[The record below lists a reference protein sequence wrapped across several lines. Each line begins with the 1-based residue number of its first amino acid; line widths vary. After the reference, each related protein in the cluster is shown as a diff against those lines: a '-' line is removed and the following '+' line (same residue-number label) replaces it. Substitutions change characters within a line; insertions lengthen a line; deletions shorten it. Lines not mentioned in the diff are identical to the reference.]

1 MLSGTNVEYAHQYNK
16 RIILESIRQHDTISK
31 AELSRKTGLTTQ
43 AISNIVERFI
53 EAGVVEIRGKQSS
66 RRGQPAQLLGLRAT
80 GGYSAGL
87 HLDRDHLTGVL
98 LDLSGT
104 ALARSHQ
111 EWNVPTAEE
120 ALPQLMTALGQLL
133 ASGGLRQEQLWG
145 VGVSLPGPIETGT
158 GRLMS
163 PPNLAGWNGT
173 APRSWL
179 EQRLSVPVYV
189 ETDSIAA
196 AIGERWFGAGLTH
209 PHLFYVFLGMGVGG
223 GMLADGQPFRGAT
236 GAAVMFG
243 HLPAGSEGRRCPCGG
258 TDCLETYLS
267 IPAMLHDL
275 TPDGGAPPSLLDLD
289 ARATG
294 GDARILE
301 WLDRAAARLAGSIIS
316 AKALFDPEVV
326 IIGSRWPAGLIRGL
340 TERTALEVRRR
351 EPKIVAPTCIVPA
364 TLSDDAALGAA
375 TIALFN
381 SVTPYTEVM
390 MKVK

>member
-53 EAGVVEIRGKQSS
+53 EAGVVEVRGKQSS
-66 RRGQPAQLLGLRAT
+66 RRGQPAHLLGLRAT

-98 LDLSGT
+98 LDLSGA

-111 EWNVPTAEE
+111 EWNVPTPDE
-120 ALPQLMTALGQLL
+120 ALPQVLTALHHLL
-133 ASGGLRQEQLWG
+133 TSAGLRQDQLWG
-145 VGVSLPGPIETGT
+145 VGISLPGPIETGT

-173 APRSWL
+173 TPRSWL

-209 PHLFYVFLGMGVGG
+209 PNLFYVFLGMGVGG

-243 HLPAGSEGRRCPCGG
+243 HLPAGTEGRLCPCGG
-258 TDCLETYLS
+258 IDCLETYLS

-275 TPDGGAPPSLLDLD
+275 TPDTGVPPSLLDLD
-289 ARATG
+289 TLARA
-294 GDARILE
+294 GDARVTG
-301 WLDRAAARLAGSIIS
+301 WLDRAAARLATSIIN

-326 IIGSRWPAGLIRGL
+326 IIGSRWPAGLIEGL
-340 TERTALEVRRR
+340 TERTVREVARR

-364 TLSDDAALGAA
+364 ALSDDAALGAA